1 MNYIPFTFV
10 KSIHEAQHGSLHTDQ
25 RRHNDGLMPQPS
37 LMPDPIGLLFSQIHS
52 AIERAVARTIQR
64 IFHPMPA
71 RQEDGTHNL
80 PAERKP
86 QPLASAVA
94 KQIHTEVIRTET
106 EKNNGI
112 GYESRPLST

>member
-1 MNYIPFTFV
+1 MNYLPFTFV
-10 KSIHEAQHGSLHTDQ
+10 KSIHEAQHGSLRTYQ
-25 RRHNDGLMPQPS
+25 RRHNDGLMPQLP

-52 AIERAVARTIQR
+52 AIDRAVTRTIQG

-71 RQEDGTHNL
+71 RQDAGPHNL
-80 PAERKP
+80 PVERKP

-94 KQIHTEVIRTET
+94 KQMHPEVIRTET

-112 GYESRPLST
+112 RYDSRQLST